1 MKKQKKQPMKLI
13 LVVSLIGMVSSLLFR
28 KGSLVFPPITY
39 WVLGTIWFILF
50 LVYGLVPVVTTLLK
64 EDCHD

>member
-13 LVVSLIGMVSSLLFR
+13 LITSLIGMVSSLLFR
-28 KGSLVFPPITY
+28 KGSLVFPPIAY

-50 LVYGLVPVVTTLLK
+50 LVYGLVPVVANLLEEGK
-64 EDCHD
+64 C